1 MKKFIILFTVIFTNV
16 IILSQTN
23 SSYLIENYVVSKG
36 QTMKTKNYTQQYS
49 FYVEKSERQRNVA
62 TLVGVLGGLV
72 GTIGYNYL
80 PRNSQTNQSI
90 IITSLV
96 TSCISTT
103 FYIRSSINRRKAY
116 QLKKNSYL

>member
-1 MKKFIILFTVIFTNV
+1 MKKFIILFTIILTNGV
-16 IILSQTN
+16 MLSQTN
-23 SSYLIENYVVSKG
+23 SSYLIENYVTSKS
-36 QTMKTKNYTQQYS
+36 QTVNTKNHTQQYS
-49 FYVEKSERQRNVA
+49 FYLEKSNRQRNMA

-72 GTIGYNYL
+72 GTLGYNYL
-80 PRNSQTNQSI
+80 PRNTQTNQYI

-96 TSCISTT
+96 SSCISTT

>member
-1 MKKFIILFTVIFTNV
+1 MRKLIILIV
-16 IILSQTN
+16 IILNNLLVLSQTN
-23 SSYLIENYVVSKG
+23 TNYLMENYTTSKG
-36 QTMKTKNYTQQYS
+36 QNVMTNNYTQQYN
-49 FYVEKSERQRNVA
+49 FYIEKSERHRNIA
-62 TLVGVLGGLV
+62 TLVGLIGGLV

>member
-1 MKKFIILFTVIFTNV
+1 MKKLIILIT
-16 IILSQTN
+16 IILNSVLVLSQTN
-23 SSYLIENYVVSKG
+23 TNYLIENYTTSKG
-36 QTMKTKNYTQQYS
+36 QNVKTNNYTQQYN
-49 FYVEKSERQRNVA
+49 FYIEKSERQRNMA
-62 TLVGVLGGLV
+62 TLVGLVGGLV

-80 PRNSQTNQSI
+80 PRNNQTNQSI
-90 IITSLV
+90 IITSLM

>member
-1 MKKFIILFTVIFTNV
+1 MKKLIILIT
-16 IILSQTN
+16 IILNSVLVLSQTN
-23 SSYLIENYVVSKG
+23 TNYLIENYTTSKG
-36 QTMKTKNYTQQYS
+36 QNVKTNNYTQQYN
-49 FYVEKSERQRNVA
+49 FYIEKSERQRNMA
-62 TLVGVLGGLV
+62 TLVGLVGGLV

-90 IITSLV
+90 IITSLM

>member
-1 MKKFIILFTVIFTNV
+1 MKKFIILFT
-16 IILSQTN
+16 IILNNGVMLSQTN
-23 SSYLIENYVVSKG
+23 SSYLIENYVTSKS
-36 QTMKTKNYTQQYS
+36 QTVNTKNHTQQYS
-49 FYVEKSERQRNVA
+49 FYLEKSNRQRNMA

-72 GTIGYNYL
+72 GTLGYNYL
-80 PRNSQTNQSI
+80 PRNTQTNQYI

-96 TSCISTT
+96 SSCISTT

>member
-1 MKKFIILFTVIFTNV
+1 MKKLIILIT
-16 IILSQTN
+16 IILNSVLVLSQTN
-23 SSYLIENYVVSKG
+23 TNYLIENYTTSKG
-36 QTMKTKNYTQQYS
+36 QNVKTNNYTKQYN
-49 FYVEKSERQRNVA
+49 FYIEKSERQRNMA
-62 TLVGVLGGLV
+62 TLVGLVGGLV

-90 IITSLV
+90 IITSLM